1 MISLALLVSRLRA
14 AGETTRLRILR
25 LLAEGELTVS
35 ELTQVLGQSQ
45 PRVSRHLKLLLDAG
59 LIERHPEGAWVF
71 YRLVEGDDAGSPG
84 AFLRRLM
91 TEMSPED
98 ATIGADSERRARV
111 TAVREEQ
118 AARYFADNAAQW
130 NEIRALYIPEA
141 EVEAEMADLLGE
153 GPHELLVDLGTGTG
167 RVLEVLAPQ
176 FKRAIGFD
184 VNHAMLGVAR
194 VNLERAGLKSVHVRH
209 GDLMALPLPAATA
222 GAVVLHQV
230 LHFLDNPAGAIA
242 AATRLLMP
250 SGQLLIVD
258 FAPHDL
264 EFLRTE
270 HAHRRLGFSQDE
282 VSRWCRSAGLSVSAV
297 RTLAPLAT
305 QKSDAQSL
313 TVNLWLARAPKSAL
327 NASQPE
333 RAA

>member
-1 MISLALLVSRLRA
+1 MVSLVLLVARLRA

-25 LLAEGELTVS
+25 LLAQGELTVS
-35 ELTQVLGQSQ
+35 ELTQILGQSQ

-71 YRLVEGDDAGSPG
+71 YRLAEGEGEGAPG
-84 AFLRRLM
+84 RFLEQVM
-91 TEMSPED
+91 EEVAPGDVTVS
-98 ATIGADSERRARV
+98 ADTERRAQV
-111 TAVREEQ
+111 TAARAEQ
-118 AARYFADNAAQW
+118 AARYFAENAAQW
-130 NEIRALYIPEA
+130 DKIRTLYVAEA
-141 EVEAEMADLLGE
+141 EVEAAMSALLGE
-153 GPHELLVDLGTGTG
+153 GPNDLLVDLGTGTG

-194 VNLERAGLKSVHVRH
+194 VNLERAGLQSVHVRH
-209 GDLMALPLPAATA
+209 GDLMALPLPPASA

-242 AATRLLMP
+242 AASRLLVP

-258 FAPHDL
+258 FAPHAL
-264 EFLRTE
+264 EFLRSE

-282 VSRWCRSAGLSVSAV
+282 VSRWCRAAGLTVSAV
-297 RTLAPLAT
+297 RTLAPV
-305 QKSDAQSL
+305 SGPEGGL
-313 TVNLWLARAPKSAL
+313 TVNLWLARAPKAASAG
-327 NASQPE
+327 AQAG